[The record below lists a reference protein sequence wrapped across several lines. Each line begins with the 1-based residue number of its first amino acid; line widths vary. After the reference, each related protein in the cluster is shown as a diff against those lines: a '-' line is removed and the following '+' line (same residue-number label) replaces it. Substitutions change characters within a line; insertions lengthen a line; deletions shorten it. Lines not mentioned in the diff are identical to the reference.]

1 MNNAAAPKQTN
12 RRCNRTIVNYVDEIE
27 RNGSVVVPEVVS
39 EDVAGNLVALM
50 ERLGAE
56 CGRRNF
62 LADFEEVRAATR
74 CESVRSLVES
84 VLGPNAFAARGLF
97 FDKTAAANWMVDWHQ
112 DRTIAVRERRDASG
126 FTLWTVKAGVPH
138 VQPPVTVLAQ
148 MVIVRLHLDD
158 SDESNGALR
167 VVPGSHQ
174 VGLIHEDEIDSWVQR
189 HPPVTC
195 LVPRRGA
202 VLMRPLLLHASS
214 KATRPAHRR
223 VLHLEFAATPLPH
236 GLNWAFSA

>member
-1 MNNAAAPKQTN
+1 VIGTTTN
-12 RRCNRTIVNYVDEIE
+12 LDELE
-27 RNGSVVVPEVVS
+27 RVGFTVVPSVASESVVR
-39 EDVAGNLVALM
+39 GLVALM
-50 ERLGAE
+50 ESLGAE
-56 CGRRNF
+56 CGRRNV
-62 LADFEEVRAATR
+62 LADFEEVRATVR
-74 CESVRSLVES
+74 CESVRSLVEA
-84 VLGPNAFAARGLF
+84 VLGPNAFAAHGLF
-97 FDKTAAANWMVDWHQ
+97 FDKTPAANWMVGWHQ
-112 DRTIAVRERRDASG
+112 DRTIAVRERRETSG

-138 VQPPVTVLAQ
+138 VQPPVRVLEQ
-148 MVIVRLHLDD
+148 MVILRLHLDD
-158 SDESNGALR
+158 ADESNGALR

-174 VGLIHEDEIDSWVQR
+174 VGLIHEDQIDSWVQR

-223 VLHLEFAATPLPH
+223 VLHLEFAAASLPG